1 MSELDYLHESILNQ
15 LKESS
20 TNTFNKFSTAFESLN
35 SDVKKS
41 KLMFLEIVKDTDYL
55 ISSMEYYKN
64 QFKGLDRSEDYLY
77 IGQLLNL
84 EIKACYDLSLIFNN
98 EKNFVE
104 ANRYA
109 SKKENYKKIL
119 YSYYLLAKE
128 NPKVGKILEIFLR
141 EADILDSKGI
151 K

>member
-1 MSELDYLHESILNQ
+1 MSEIDYLHESILAQ

-20 TNTFNKFSTAFESLN
+20 TNTFNKFSSAFELLN
-35 SDVKKS
+35 TDKNKA

-55 ISSMEYYKN
+55 ISSMEFYKS
-64 QFKGLDRSEDYLY
+64 QFKDLDRSEDYLY

-84 EIKACYDLSLIFNN
+84 EIKACYDLALIFNN
-98 EKNFVE
+98 EKNLVE
-104 ANRYA
+104 ANRYD
-109 SKKENYKKIL
+109 SKKDNYKKIL
-119 YSYYLLAKE
+119 YSYYLLAKD

>member
-41 KLMFLEIVKDTDYL
+41 KIMFLEIVKDTDYL
-55 ISSMEYYKN
+55 VSSMEYYKD

-98 EKNFVE
+98 EKNLVE

>member
-1 MSELDYLHESILNQ
+1 MSELDYLHESILAQ

-20 TNTFNKFSTAFESLN
+20 TNTFTKFSSAFELLN
-35 SDVKKS
+35 TDKNKA

-55 ISSMEYYKN
+55 ISSMEFYKD
-64 QFKGLDRSEDYLY
+64 QFKGLDRNEDYLY

-84 EIKACYDLSLIFNN
+84 QIKACYDLAVIFNS
-98 EKNFVE
+98 EKNLVE
-104 ANRYA
+104 ANRYN
-109 SKKENYKKIL
+109 SKKDNYKKIL
-119 YSYYLLAKE
+119 YSYYLLAKD

>member
-1 MSELDYLHESILNQ
+1 MSEIDYLHESILAQ

-20 TNTFNKFSTAFESLN
+20 TNTFNKFSSAFELLN
-35 SDVKKS
+35 RDKNKS

-55 ISSMEYYKN
+55 ISSMEFYKD
-64 QFKGLDRSEDYLY
+64 QFKGLDRNEDYLY

-84 EIKACYDLSLIFNN
+84 EIKACYDLAVIFNN
-98 EKNFVE
+98 EKNSVE
-104 ANRYA
+104 ANRYL
-109 SKKENYKKIL
+109 SKKDNYKKIL
-119 YSYYLLAKE
+119 YSYYLLAKD

-141 EADILDSKGI
+141 EADILDSKAI

>member
-1 MSELDYLHESILNQ
+1 MSELDYLHESIIAQ

-20 TNTFNKFSTAFESLN
+20 TDTFNKFSSAFELLN
-35 SDVKKS
+35 SDKNKA

-55 ISSMEYYKN
+55 ISSMEFYKD
-64 QFKGLDRSEDYLY
+64 QFKGLDRNEDYLY

-84 EIKACYDLSLIFNN
+84 QIKACYDLAVIFNS
-98 EKNFVE
+98 EKNLVE
-104 ANRYA
+104 ANRYN
-109 SKKENYKKIL
+109 SKKDNYKKIL
-119 YSYYLLAKE
+119 YSYYLLAKD

>member
-1 MSELDYLHESILNQ
+1 MSELDYLHESILAQ

-20 TNTFNKFSTAFESLN
+20 TNTFNKFSSEFELLN
-35 SDVKKS
+35 TDKNKA

-55 ISSMEYYKN
+55 ISSMEFYKD

-84 EIKACYDLSLIFNN
+84 QIKACYDLAVIFNS
-98 EKNFVE
+98 EKNLVE
-104 ANRYA
+104 ANRYS
-109 SKKENYKKIL
+109 SKKDNYKKIL
-119 YSYYLLAKE
+119 YSYYLLAKD